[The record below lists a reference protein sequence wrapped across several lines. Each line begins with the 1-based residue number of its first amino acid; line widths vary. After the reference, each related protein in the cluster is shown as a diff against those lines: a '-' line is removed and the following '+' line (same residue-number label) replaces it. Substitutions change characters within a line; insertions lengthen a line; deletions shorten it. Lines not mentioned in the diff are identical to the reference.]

1 MALVG
6 CTSPRGYNTIE
17 ELYQAS
23 ITAIKSKDKAKI
35 EKFVATILPDESTA
49 EYMRKKG
56 CVYRGFPI
64 MLKEYPHAIDSS
76 IQLVTREFYDFAI
89 RLEKEHGSL
98 DSLHFVGFERTL
110 SPEPLNEPQCK
121 CQDVLF
127 EEVWGKLV
135 FGTSNDTI
143 PYKVGELLRVNGKW
157 KAFTIRLSI

>member
-1 MALVG
+1 MKVNKRLTQAILGTTLMALVG

-64 MLKEYPHAIDSS
+64 MLKEYPH
-76 IQLVTREFYDFAI
+76 
-89 RLEKEHGSL
+89 GSHNL
-98 DSLHFVGFERTL
+98 KNLKNTM
-110 SPEPLNEPQCK
+110 
-121 CQDVLF
+121 
-127 EEVWGKLV
+127 
-135 FGTSNDTI
+135 
-143 PYKVGELLRVNGKW
+143 
-157 KAFTIRLSI
+157 